1 MMVANIMKN
10 ERRWGD
16 LEARKSIVVD
26 YKLGKVT
33 KNNGNR
39 CSAYVP
45 EHHEAIVSPEIARAA
60 HLVAS
65 SSKKCGVQDIV
76 VIRQGALKGFV
87 GIHPNWSGI
96 NAESIRS
103 LCLSTY
109 LPEEVMKLNDIAEM
123 RAGATLGKALQSEYM
138 TVSGT
143 CFINQSSP
151 VMTISKNGIRFSK
164 ACHSRLDDCEYVE
177 LLYHPILQVVI
188 LRKSNH
194 GFSTAMHWRDD
205 NDVHTK

>member
-1 MMVANIMKN
+1 MC
-10 ERRWGD
+10 ETS
-16 LEARKSIVVD
+16 RKQGAFAHFSLFREEQGRAGIGRH

-65 SSKKCGVQDIV
+65 SRKKCGVQDIV
-76 VIRQGALKGFV
+76 VIQQGTLKGFV

-96 NAESIRS
+96 SVESIRS

-123 RAGATLGKALQSEYM
+123 RAGATLGKALQSE
-138 TVSGT
+138 
-143 CFINQSSP
+143 
-151 VMTISKNGIRFSK
+151 
-164 ACHSRLDDCEYVE
+164 
-177 LLYHPILQVVI
+177 
-188 LRKSNH
+188 
-194 GFSTAMHWRDD
+194 
-205 NDVHTK
+205 